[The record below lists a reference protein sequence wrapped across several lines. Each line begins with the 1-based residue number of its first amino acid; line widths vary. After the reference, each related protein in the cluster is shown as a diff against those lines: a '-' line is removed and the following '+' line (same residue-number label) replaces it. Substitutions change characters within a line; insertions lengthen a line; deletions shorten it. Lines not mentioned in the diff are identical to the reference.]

1 MRNRI
6 EEIKEK
12 GFKMNLTSDTN
23 ERYTPIDFNKI
34 RMGIKTLDDAV
45 VSYGTYNK
53 ISATLGNK

>member
-1 MRNRI
+1 
-6 EEIKEK
+6 
-12 GFKMNLTSDTN
+12 MNLASDTN
-23 ERYTPIDFNKI
+23 ERYAPIDFSKI